1 MYTLEDSRLA
11 KTRTS
16 ITTKLDQ
23 DKTCK
28 KVKVTSF
35 SDVVSSVLYLT
46 AN

>member
-11 KTRTS
+11 KTHTS
-16 ITTKLDQ
+16 TTTKLDQ
-23 DKTCK
+23 DRTCK

-35 SDVVSSVLYLT
+35 IGVVSSVLYLT